1 MKGYI
6 FITSSGTDPM
16 AGNHLKDPTLD
27 KVATFGACQ
36 PQIRKRLE
44 REDYLFVVSGS
55 MRSHGLNQYIVGGLQ
70 VDEKV
75 HAKEAYSRLPGQR
88 LHHLE
93 DGQISGNVICDA
105 NGKPHELDEHSSY
118 SKRLENYIIGKNAIV
133 LKSPE
138 EVEKGREQTM
148 NILRQLFHRD
158 GRIPRDV
165 IGRCSRMSADQIEEL
180 LYHLRIL
187 KSH

>member
-6 FITSSGTDPM
+6 FITASGTDPM

-36 PQIRKRLE
+36 PQIRKQLE

-75 HAKEAYSRLPGQR
+75 HAKEAYYRLPGQR
-88 LHHLE
+88 LHHRRGSTSSAKARAIHRECDVRFMRGPSGCL
-93 DGQISGNVICDA
+93 QI
-105 NGKPHELDEHSSY
+105 
-118 SKRLENYIIGKNAIV
+118 R
-133 LKSPE
+133 
-138 EVEKGREQTM
+138 
-148 NILRQLFHRD
+148 
-158 GRIPRDV
+158 
-165 IGRCSRMSADQIEEL
+165 
-180 LYHLRIL
+180 
-187 KSH
+187 